1 MQTTIN
7 FNDGGIGVTG
17 MFARMVRESENARF
31 IGFYI
36 ANSTYDIR
44 NAIYRYL
51 PYTEQEKARN
61 AMAKNGS
68 TIIPKM
74 LNFEEFYL
82 IRGGKNLEAQ
92 QAKFEEAKDLKK
104 GQLAK
109 AFISAQNKR
118 GTSRV
123 ILGRFIEK
131 IAA

>member
-1 MQTTIN
+1 
-7 FNDGGIGVTG
+7 
-17 MFARMVRESENARF
+17 
-31 IGFYI
+31 
-36 ANSTYDIR
+36 
-44 NAIYRYL
+44 
-51 PYTEQEKARN
+51 
-61 AMAKNGS
+61 MAKNGS

-92 QAKFEEAKDLKK
+92 QAKFEEVKDLKK

>member
-7 FNDGGIGVTG
+7 FTEGGIGVTG
-17 MFARMVRESENARF
+17 MFARMVRESEQAKF

-36 ANSTYDIR
+36 ANGPYDIR

-51 PYTEQEKARN
+51 PYAEQEKAKN
-61 AMAKNGS
+61 TMAKENS
-68 TIIPKM
+68 VIIPKM
-74 LNFEEFYL
+74 LNFDEFYL

-92 QAKFEEAKDLKK
+92 QAKFDDVKDMKK
-104 GQLAK
+104 GQLTR